1 MSNGYKMKSI
11 IGYLIICGK
20 KWSSTVR
27 RHGLTKSNTADTLQ
41 TQLSGYG
48 TKAIIIQKVLDRLKL
63 KEPIELET
71 WDESMLH
78 TFVDTFL
85 EERFPTVL
93 VLNKID
99 MPESDKNI
107 AKICKKYP
115 DANMV
120 LSSALAEN
128 FLRKMQKQGFIRY
141 KEGSD
146 NFKTLEEEE
155 QEKTEQDRPSDLK
168 PLDDKNKARLEKLKI

>member
-1 MSNGYKMKSI
+1 
-11 IGYLIICGK
+11 
-20 KWSSTVR
+20 
-27 RHGLTKSNTADTLQ
+27 
-41 TQLSGYG
+41 
-48 TKAIIIQKVLDRLKL
+48 
-63 KEPIELET
+63 
-71 WDESMLH
+71 MLH

-115 DANMV
+115 EANIV

-141 KEGSD
+141 TEGSD
-146 NFKTLEEEE
+146 NFKKFRTRKR
-155 QEKTEQDRPSDLK
+155 EKR
-168 PLDDKNKARLEKLKI
+168 